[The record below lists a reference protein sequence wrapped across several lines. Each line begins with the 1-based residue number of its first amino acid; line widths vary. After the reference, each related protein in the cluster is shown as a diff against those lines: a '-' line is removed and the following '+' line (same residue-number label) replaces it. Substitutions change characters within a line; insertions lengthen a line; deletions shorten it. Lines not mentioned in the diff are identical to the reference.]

1 MQSHEEPGVFDFP
14 DHEGGS
20 GPSSI
25 GAVGEPRPDS
35 FSRLKGFYQGIVD
48 NERAL
53 IEVVRQ
59 FWSGVG
65 QLADGGAHTR
75 VQHRA
80 IFDRAVLQQNS
91 TGLLPCVEAVIPL
104 DAGHLGRDPVLVYL
118 GAITPSRSQNA
129 DDLAVISENLA
140 RASRVAP
147 RNSSDIL
154 DRPRGRGYEISIL
167 SEEDNQDGAV
177 RDQIAGLY
185 ERFGWSSEDVGTML
199 KNQNNILCVARR
211 NGRIVSSGIGEM
223 AVIPLDN
230 TQFRIAELTE
240 AATLAEHE
248 SNGCYAAISTTIL
261 SELARRSRA
270 HEIFGGELDLVFGES
285 NGLSGGVLSVA
296 ATQARTFSTNVA
308 GLYGFE
314 GRGILR
320 QQVPISGPIR
330 RTAYNDL
337 VVTSLTRSNV
347 YDMF

>member
-20 GPSSI
+20 VPSSI
-25 GAVGEPRPDS
+25 GAIGEPRPDS
-35 FSRLKGFYQGIVD
+35 FGRLKGFYQQVV
-48 NERAL
+48 NSQQAL

-65 QLADGGAHTR
+65 QLNDGGEYTR
-75 VQHRA
+75 IQHRA
-80 IFDRAVLQQNS
+80 IFERAVLQQNS
-91 TGLLPCVEAVIPL
+91 TELQSCVEAVIPL
-104 DAGHLGRDPVLVYL
+104 DAGHLGTEPMLVYL
-118 GAITPSRSQNA
+118 GAITPSRRQNE
-129 DDLAVISENLA
+129 DDLNVISENLSG
-140 RASRVAP
+140 ASQVTP
-147 RNSSDIL
+147 RNPADIL
-154 DRPRGRGYEISIL
+154 ERPRGRGYEISIL
-167 SEEDNQDGAV
+167 SEEDRRDEQV

-185 ERFGWSSEDVGTML
+185 ERFGWSREEVGTML
-199 KNQNNILCVARR
+199 QNPNNILCVAKR
-211 NGRIVSSGIGEM
+211 NGWIVSSGIGEI
-223 AVIPLDN
+223 AAIPLDN

-270 HEIFGGELDLVFGES
+270 HEIFDGELDLVFGES
-285 NGLSGGVLSVA
+285 NGLSPGVLRVA
-296 ATQARTFSTNVA
+296 AIQARTFSTNVA

-320 QQVPISGPIR
+320 QQVPISGPFR
-330 RTAYNDL
+330 RTSYNDL